1 VGFRAWALRA
11 DERAP
16 REQCAGAIGIVFIN
30 DVVEETTFTAI
41 PRIDKGVIPAPW
53 GDGKTSFTL
62 KIPACIVLHD
72 FSSIIQE
79 GATFVMCFAPK
90 GFPGTPPEPWQ
101 VGFVMVPPQ
110 EGRSGMSK
118 ETATAL
124 MHEFLHARRKERG
137 SEQELRAS
145 GAGTGAEEEA
155 LRGKEWLASGGG
167 GLFDSLNPLKQLTA
181 DEIKDKKLKGAVN
194 VDDKMRQAMLSGLEK
209 LAGEGNASWLR
220 NKAVE
225 HDEWWRA
232 RAREQQAALRDY
244 LPEALASM
252 EIAAASPLKEKGQ
265 FDGIKKVFRPSS
277 QPYTPAHPGPVSAKR
292 VLFFS

>member
-1 VGFRAWALRA
+1 M
-11 DERAP
+11 
-16 REQCAGAIGIVFIN
+16 FIN
-30 DVVEETTFTAI
+30 DVAEETKFTAI

-62 KIPACIVLHD
+62 KIPACMVMHD

-124 MHEFLHARRKERG
+124 MHEFLHARREERD

-145 GAGTGAEEEA
+145 GAGAGAGAEGGA

-181 DEIKDKKLKGAVN
+181 DEIKDKKLKEAVN
-194 VDDKMRQAMLSGLEK
+194 VDDKMRQAMLSGLQK
-209 LAGEGNASWLR
+209 LAGEGNTSWLR
-220 NKAVE
+220 KKAVE
-225 HDEWWRA
+225 HDEWLRA

-244 LPEALASM
+244 LPEALASV
-252 EIAAASPLKEKGQ
+252 EIAADSPLKERGQ
-265 FDGIKKVFRPSS
+265 FDGIKKVLRPPS
-277 QPYTPAHPGPVSAKR
+277 Q
-292 VLFFS
+292 L